1 MLHNKIGGGFAN
13 VPAGER
19 KTTAALP
26 RGNGLRRAALKKGL
40 MVTMLAA
47 FIGSG
52 VFAQDGGDWKGRL
65 FNLKSGPTKQ
75 NGVLFVDLGY
85 TLGYLMLGGFGLGAG
100 WEQKVNKNWT
110 WLVNGAFG
118 IYGDEFWLYKY
129 SAVDFGAE
137 ASARYYFFGSAVD
150 KLFINAGL
158 GFTYYSWTYEWTGLS
173 DKETYGWGALTI
185 PIYAGWKFIL
195 GPGFVAEVDIGY
207 RVGIGIIKPDGY
219 TSGYNSPSM
228 GGFIGGLRL
237 GWAF

>member
-1 MLHNKIGGGFAN
+1 M
-13 VPAGER
+13 V
-19 KTTAALP
+19 
-26 RGNGLRRAALKKGL
+26 KKGL
-40 MVTMLAA
+40 MAVALAA

-52 VFAQDGGDWKGRL
+52 VFAQDGGDGKGRL

-75 NGVLFVDLGY
+75 NGVLFVDLAY
-85 TLGYLMLGGFGLGAG
+85 MFNYLVIGDGFGLGAG

-118 IYGDEFWLYKY
+118 IYGHDYPSYKY

-137 ASARYYFFGSAVD
+137 ASARYYVFGSAVD

-158 GFTYYSWTYEWTGLS
+158 GFTYYSWTYEYKANQP
-173 DKETYGWGALTI
+173 DKTFGWGALTI
-185 PIYAGWKFIL
+185 PLYAGWKFIL
-195 GPGFVAEVDIGY
+195 GRGFVAEVDIGY
-207 RVGIGIIKPDGY
+207 RVGISLLKPDGY
-219 TSGYNSPSM
+219 ASYLDSPSM